1 MKISWLAACAAL
13 LLMTPGAVRS
23 QDKPAPE
30 KPAAEKSSA
39 ETRASEPVVAAK
51 LQVTLTE
58 YDGTNKVSSLPYTI
72 PLMVTTK
79 PFGEMYSLRV
89 GVRVPVTT
97 TSSKSG
103 ENTLTYVDVGTNI
116 DSRAHSVADG
126 RYAVDL
132 RVERSSLYVAFRDK
146 ENNFQGKE
154 WTAGEA
160 PPGDAPMV
168 RQFRG
173 DVALLLRDGQP
184 SEATVATDP
193 LSGRVLKI
201 EVVLTV
207 LK

>member
-1 MKISWLAACAAL
+1 MKVSWLTACAAL
-13 LLMTPGAVRS
+13 LLIAPGVVRS
-23 QDKPAPE
+23 QE
-30 KPAAEKSSA
+30 KPAAEKPAA
-39 ETRASEPVVAAK
+39 ETPVPETVVVPVK
-51 LQVTLTE
+51 LQVVLTE
-58 YDGTNKVSSLPYTI
+58 YEGTNKVSSLPYTI
-72 PLMVTTK
+72 LLNVPNK
-79 PFGEMYSLRV
+79 FSGRMYSLRM

-116 DSRAHSVADG
+116 DSNANHTADG
-126 RYAVDL
+126 RYAVGL
-132 RVERSSLYVAFRDK
+132 RIERSSLYVPFADK
-146 ENNFQGKE
+146 ESNYHGKE
-154 WTAGEA
+154 WTVGEA

-173 DVALLLRDGQP
+173 DVALVVRDGQP

-201 EVVLTV
+201 EAVLTV

>member
-23 QDKPAPE
+23 QEKAAPE
-30 KPAAEKSSA
+30 KPAG
-39 ETRASEPVVAAK
+39 ETPAPEPIVAAK
-51 LQVTLTE
+51 LQVVLTE
-58 YDGTNKVSSLPYTI
+58 YEGTNKVSSLPYTI
-72 PLMVTTK
+72 PLTVTTK
-79 PFGEMYSLRV
+79 PFGQMYSLRM

-116 DSRAHSVADG
+116 DSRAKLTADG
-126 RYAVDL
+126 RYAVEL
-132 RVERSSLYVAFRDK
+132 KVERSSLYVAFRDK

-173 DVALLLRDGQP
+173 EVALVVRDGQP
-184 SEATVATDP
+184 SETTVATDP

>member
-1 MKISWLAACAAL
+1 MKVSWLAACAAL
-13 LLMTPGAVRS
+13 LLIAPGVVRS
-23 QDKPAPE
+23 QEKTATE
-30 KPAAEKSSA
+30 KPAAETPAPEAVVPVKLEVVLA
-39 ETRASEPVVAAK
+39 EFEGAT
-51 LQVTLTE
+51 
-58 YDGTNKVSSLPYTI
+58 KVSSLPYTI
-72 PLMVTTK
+72 PLTVGSK
-79 PFGEMYSLRV
+79 YSGRMYSLRM

-116 DSRAHSVADG
+116 DSNANRAPDG
-126 RYAVDL
+126 RYAVNL
-132 RVERSSLYVAFRDK
+132 RIERSSLYVAFRDK
-146 ENNFQGKE
+146 QDTFHGKE

-160 PPGDAPMV
+160 PPGDSPMI
-168 RQFRG
+168 RDFRG
-173 DVALLLRDGQP
+173 EAELVLRDGQK

>member
-1 MKISWLAACAAL
+1 MKVSWLTACAAL
-13 LLMTPGAVRS
+13 LLIAPGVVRS
-23 QDKPAPE
+23 QE
-30 KPAAEKSSA
+30 KPAAEKTAA
-39 ETRASEPVVAAK
+39 ETPAPETVVVPVK
-51 LQVTLTE
+51 LQVVLTE
-58 YDGTNKVSSLPYTI
+58 YEGTNKVSSLPYTI
-72 PLMVTTK
+72 LLNVPNK
-79 PFGEMYSLRV
+79 FSGRMYSLRM

-116 DSRAHSVADG
+116 DSNANHTADG

-132 RVERSSLYVAFRDK
+132 RIERSSLYVPFADK
-146 ENNFQGKE
+146 ESNYHGKE
-154 WTAGEA
+154 WTVGEA

-173 DVALLLRDGQP
+173 DVALVVRDGQP

-201 EVVLTV
+201 EAVLTV

>member
-1 MKISWLAACAAL
+1 MMKVSWLAACAAL
-13 LLMTPGAVRS
+13 LLIAPGVVRS
-23 QDKPAPE
+23 QEKTATE
-30 KPAAEKSSA
+30 KPAAEATAPEAVVPVKLEVVLA
-39 ETRASEPVVAAK
+39 EFEGAT
-51 LQVTLTE
+51 
-58 YDGTNKVSSLPYTI
+58 KVSSLPYTI
-72 PLMVTTK
+72 PLTVGSK
-79 PFGEMYSLRV
+79 YSGRMYSLRM

-116 DSRAHSVADG
+116 DSRADRTADG
-126 RYAVDL
+126 RYAVEL
-132 RVERSSLYVAFRDK
+132 KVERSSLYVAILNK

-154 WTAGEA
+154 WTVGEA
-160 PPGDAPMV
+160 PPGNAPMV

-173 DVALLLRDGQP
+173 EVALVVRDGQP

>member
-1 MKISWLAACAAL
+1 MKVFWRAACAAL
-13 LLMTPGAVRS
+13 LLITPGVVRS
-23 QDKPAPE
+23 QE
-30 KPAAEKSSA
+30 KPAAEKPAGETAAA
-39 ETRASEPVVAAK
+39 ETNVPVK

-58 YDGTNKVSSLPYTI
+58 YEGTNKVSSLPYTI
-72 PLMVTTK
+72 PLTLANKFSGPMS
-79 PFGEMYSLRV
+79 SLRV
-89 GVRVPVTT
+89 GVRVPVNT

-103 ENTLTYVDVGTNI
+103 ENSMTYVDVGTNI
-116 DSRAHSVADG
+116 DSRADRTVDG
-126 RYAVDL
+126 RYTVQL
-132 RVERSSLYVAFRDK
+132 RVERSSLYVPFADK
-146 ENNFQGKE
+146 ENNYHGKE

-160 PPGDAPMV
+160 PPGNAPMI

-173 DVALLLRDGQP
+173 DVALVVRDGQP

>member
-1 MKISWLAACAAL
+1 MKVSWLAACAAL
-13 LLMTPGAVRS
+13 LLIAPGVVRS
-23 QDKPAPE
+23 QE
-30 KPAAEKSSA
+30 KPAAEKPAA
-39 ETRASEPVVAAK
+39 ETPAPETVVVPVK
-51 LQVTLTE
+51 LQVVLTE
-58 YDGTNKVSSLPYTI
+58 YEGTNKVSSLPYTI
-72 PLMVTTK
+72 LLNVPNK
-79 PFGEMYSLRV
+79 FSGRMYSLRM

-116 DSRAHSVADG
+116 DSNANHTADG

-132 RVERSSLYVAFRDK
+132 RIERSSLYVPFADK
-146 ENNFQGKE
+146 ESNYHGKE
-154 WTAGEA
+154 WTVGEA

-173 DVALLLRDGQP
+173 DVALVVRDGQP

-201 EVVLTV
+201 EAVLTV

>member
-1 MKISWLAACAAL
+1 M
-13 LLMTPGAVRS
+13 
-23 QDKPAPE
+23 
-30 KPAAEKSSA
+30 
-39 ETRASEPVVAAK
+39 
-51 LQVTLTE
+51 
-58 YDGTNKVSSLPYTI
+58 SSLPYTI
-72 PLMVTTK
+72 LLNVPNK
-79 PFGEMYSLRV
+79 FSGRMYSLRM

-116 DSRAHSVADG
+116 DSNANHTADG

-132 RVERSSLYVAFRDK
+132 RIERSSLYVPFADK
-146 ENNFQGKE
+146 ESNYHGKE
-154 WTAGEA
+154 WTVGEA

-173 DVALLLRDGQP
+173 DVALVVRDGQP

-201 EVVLTV
+201 EAVLTV

>member
-1 MKISWLAACAAL
+1 MMKVSWLTACAAL
-13 LLMTPGAVRS
+13 LLIAPGVVRS
-23 QDKPAPE
+23 QE
-30 KPAAEKSSA
+30 KPAAEKPAA
-39 ETRASEPVVAAK
+39 ETPAPETVVVPVK
-51 LQVTLTE
+51 LQVVLTE
-58 YDGTNKVSSLPYTI
+58 YEGTNKVSSLPYTI
-72 PLMVTTK
+72 LLNVPNK
-79 PFGEMYSLRV
+79 FSGRMYSLRM

-116 DSRAHSVADG
+116 DSNANHTADG

-132 RVERSSLYVAFRDK
+132 RIERSSLYVPFADK
-146 ENNFQGKE
+146 ESNYHGKE
-154 WTAGEA
+154 WTVGEA

-173 DVALLLRDGQP
+173 DVALVVRDGQP

-201 EVVLTV
+201 EAVLTV

>member
-1 MKISWLAACAAL
+1 MKVSWLTACSAL
-13 LLMTPGAVRS
+13 LLIAPGVVRS
-23 QDKPAPE
+23 QE
-30 KPAAEKSSA
+30 KPAAEKPAA
-39 ETRASEPVVAAK
+39 ETPAPETVVVPVK
-51 LQVTLTE
+51 LQVVLTE
-58 YDGTNKVSSLPYTI
+58 YEGTNKVSSLPYTI
-72 PLMVTTK
+72 LLNVPNK
-79 PFGEMYSLRV
+79 FSGRMYSLRM

-116 DSRAHSVADG
+116 DSNANHTADG

-132 RVERSSLYVAFRDK
+132 RIERSSLYVPFADK
-146 ENNFQGKE
+146 ESNYHGKE
-154 WTAGEA
+154 WTVGEA

-173 DVALLLRDGQP
+173 DVALVVRDGQP

-201 EVVLTV
+201 EAVLTV

>member
-1 MKISWLAACAAL
+1 MKVSWLTACAAL
-13 LLMTPGAVRS
+13 LLIAPGVVRS
-23 QDKPAPE
+23 QE
-30 KPAAEKSSA
+30 KPAAEKPAA
-39 ETRASEPVVAAK
+39 ETPAPETVVVPVK
-51 LQVTLTE
+51 LQVVLTE
-58 YDGTNKVSSLPYTI
+58 YEGTNKVSSLPYTI
-72 PLMVTTK
+72 LLNVPSK
-79 PFGEMYSLRV
+79 FSGRMYSLRM

-116 DSRAHSVADG
+116 DSNANHTADG

-132 RVERSSLYVAFRDK
+132 RIERSSLYVPFADK
-146 ENNFQGKE
+146 ESNYHGKE
-154 WTAGEA
+154 WTVGEA

-173 DVALLLRDGQP
+173 DVALVVRDGQA

-201 EVVLTV
+201 EAVLTV

>member
-1 MKISWLAACAAL
+1 MKVSWLAACVAL
-13 LLMTPGAVRS
+13 LLITPGVVRS
-23 QDKPAPE
+23 QEKNAAE
-30 KPAAEKSSA
+30 KPAAE
-39 ETRASEPVVAAK
+39 TTVPEPVVAAK
-51 LQVTLTE
+51 LQVVLTE

-72 PLMVTTK
+72 PLTVTTK
-79 PFGEMYSLRV
+79 PFGQMYSLRM
-89 GVRVPVTT
+89 GVRVPVIT

-103 ENTLTYVDVGTNI
+103 ENSLTYVDVGTNI
-116 DSRAHSVADG
+116 DSRAHRTADG

-132 RVERSSLYVAFRDK
+132 RIERSSLYVAFRDK

-160 PPGDAPMV
+160 PPGDSPMI
-168 RQFRG
+168 RDFRG
-173 DVALLLRDGQP
+173 DVALVVRDGQP

-193 LSGRVLKI
+193 LSGRVLKM